1 MPHRNLKPPA
11 NNPTLF
17 DLHLEQV
24 KQGTTLDTLCEDISE
39 IKEVLVGSD
48 RREGIIVD
56 VDRLKRSRALFHAT
70 LWVVFTTAIGT
81 SATVIAAYVI
91 K

>member
-1 MPHRNLKPPA
+1 M
-11 NNPTLF
+11 F
-17 DLHLEQV
+17 DLHMEQTSQGVVLTQLSNDV
-24 KQGTTLDTLCEDISE
+24 KE

-48 RREGIIVD
+48 HREGVVMD

-70 LWVVFTTAIGT
+70 LWLVFTVAIGT